1 MFTLIRAGVAVQ
13 GPLVQI
19 YVDWKLYE
27 TYRQCY
33 FCCCFQYFSF
43 RPSPWR
49 WLRCNS
55 EIRCRRSEQR
65 PRQQLRPLS
74 CSQAPEKNKVR
85 KYGYNHDILKIDC
98 RLSDNFW
105 KLLWRWRR
113 WSNDQ
118 KLADPRLKYIQTN
131 LFFHFFQDGS
141 DHGDVLVS
149 RVGGRGFRLLPTE
162 AEEHEDENHRHV
174 DQDDEW
180 EEGVWFEVVKCG
192 H

>member
-1 MFTLIRAGVAVQ
+1 MLISW
-13 GPLVQI
+13 LKT
-19 YVDWKLYE
+19 YD

-33 FCCCFQYFSF
+33 FCCCFLYFSF
-43 RPSPWR
+43 RPSRWR

-74 CSQAPEKNKVR
+74 YSQAPEKNKVI
-85 KYGYNHDILKIDC
+85 KYGYLTMIMKVDC
-98 RLSDNFW
+98 RLKPKNSVEVDSNTFW
-105 KLLWRWRR
+105 KPLWRWRSLQL
-113 WSNDQ
+113 WKGQTSKNWQTPD
-118 KLADPRLKYIQTN
+118 IQTN
-131 LFFHFFQDGS
+131 LFFHFFQDGG
-141 DHGDVLVS
+141 DHGDVFLS

-162 AEEHEDENHRHV
+162 AEEHEDEDHRHV